1 MRRSRLLWVILL
13 IIAPV
18 CILGFLFL
26 TGERGFSRAPMA
38 PRPLEIT
45 RLSAAETEH
54 LGWKPAGLD
63 AVFKYAAS
71 VSTDVMMITTDG
83 QIVGAFGNLEKP
95 YPLHSIRKAFL
106 SALVGQ
112 HIGSGEKQIRLDATL
127 GALGINDTPNPLT
140 PLQKQA
146 TVLDLLKSMSGI
158 NHAAAAEEGLL
169 SEKNRRL
176 GTGDNKAGTIWAYNN
191 WDYNALT
198 TIFETRTGITIADSF
213 QVGIAKPIGMLDYT
227 PKAVSYIS
235 APNVSLHRAAMFEMS
250 ARDLTRFGELYLN
263 QGLFNGV
270 RILPQAWIDRITA
283 DYAKTDEDSLSAGHG
298 YLWWIPGPDTGL
310 PKGSFWAKGIGPQA
324 LFVIPEWHT
333 VIVHLSDMTAF
344 FKRYLTLTEGEGLA
358 PDAALEQVALSCLQ
372 PSERATE
379 YCREHRF
386 ILRREFAELV
396 SLIAKAR
403 R

>member
-1 MRRSRLLWVILL
+1 MRRFRLLWAIPL
-13 IIAPV
+13 IIVPV
-18 CILGFLFL
+18 FILGFLFL
-26 TGERGFSRAPMA
+26 TGERGLSRAQMA

-45 RLSAAETEH
+45 RSSAAKAEH

-63 AVFKYAAS
+63 AVFEHAVS
-71 VSTDVMMITTDG
+71 LSTDAMMIITDG

-106 SALVGQ
+106 SALIGQ
-112 HIGSGEKQIRLDATL
+112 HVGSGEKQIPLDATL
-127 GALGINDTPNPLT
+127 GALGIDDTPNPLT

-169 SEKNRRL
+169 NDKNRRL
-176 GTGDNKAGTIWAYNN
+176 GTGENKPGTIWAYNN

-198 TIFETRTGITIADSF
+198 TIFETRTGMAVADSF
-213 QVGIAKPIGMLDYT
+213 QVGIAKPVGMLDYT
-227 PKAVSYIS
+227 PNAVSYSS

-250 ARDLTRFGELYLN
+250 ARDLARFGELYLN
-263 QGLFNGV
+263 KGLFNGV
-270 RILPQAWIDRITA
+270 RILPEAWIDRITA
-283 DYAKTDEDSLSAGHG
+283 DYAETDEDSLSAGHG

-310 PKGSFWAKGIGPQA
+310 PKGSFWAKGVGSQA

-333 VIVHLSDMTAF
+333 VIVHLSDMTEF
-344 FKRYLTLTEGEGLA
+344 FNRYLKLTEGEGLA
-358 PDAALEQVALSCLQ
+358 PDAALEHVALSCRQ
-372 PSERATE
+372 RSERATD

-386 ILRREFAELV
+386 ILRREFAELI